1 MKDTIY
7 TFNKFF
13 YDFLKA
19 LKKSDIIT
27 PQAKEFIKKE
37 YKACNYET
45 DSNIIPFTE
54 SMAELDLCRE
64 RDSFKK
70 LVVFGGFPF
79 SECVSEDIPDI
90 FISHLYILVLF
101 GYLYVQSANDE
112 LFNLV
117 INSLNGIQKGG
128 SYDVEKIMDDEI
140 LTLLSNIKS
149 TIQIEKVNDTLPSLE
164 KTKIGEIA
172 KEIANELNF
181 KDCDIKDP
189 ADMLKNNGDMLG
201 KIVSNVSSKLQKK
214 FEDGSIKHEELLSE
228 AMSVIGSL
236 GGGNQGDMLANLF
249 KTFASGQKQK
259 STTKKIR
266 RK

>member
-1 MKDTIY
+1 MKNVIY

-19 LKKSDIIT
+19 FKRSDIIT
-27 PQAKEFIKKE
+27 PLAKDYIRKEFKTV
-37 YKACNYET
+37 NYDINT
-45 DSNIIPFTE
+45 NIIPFAE
-54 SMAELDLCRE
+54 SLSKLDLCRDRE
-64 RDSFKK
+64 SFKD
-70 LVVFGGFPF
+70 LIVFGGFPF
-79 SECVSEDIPDI
+79 SQCVSQDIPDT

-101 GYLYVQSANDE
+101 AHLYGQPEDEE

-117 INSLNGIQKGG
+117 MNALKDIQKGG
-128 SYDVEKIMDDEI
+128 NYDSESIMDDDI
-140 LTLLSNIKS
+140 LSLLSNIKK
-149 TIQIEKVNDTLPSLE
+149 TIQIDPLPNLE

-172 KEIANELNF
+172 KEIASELNF

-201 KIVSNVSSKLQKK
+201 KIVSNVSSKLQQR
-214 FEDGSIKHEELLSE
+214 FEDGSIKHEDLLSE

-236 GGGNQGDMLANLF
+236 GGGSQGDMLANLF
-249 KTFASGQKQK
+249 KTFTSGQKQK
-259 STTKKIR
+259 SSTKKIR